1 MSSNI
6 SEMIKIE
13 DGLKYGFK
21 FLIKTSS
28 GNITINTLD
37 KYYTQIVSQIGIT
50 NAKQT
55 IFIVWIP
62 QVFFGE
68 YISFKTKKKLGCFL

>member
-21 FLIKTSS
+21 FLIKISS

-68 YISFKTKKKLGCFL
+68 YISFKTKNKLGCFL